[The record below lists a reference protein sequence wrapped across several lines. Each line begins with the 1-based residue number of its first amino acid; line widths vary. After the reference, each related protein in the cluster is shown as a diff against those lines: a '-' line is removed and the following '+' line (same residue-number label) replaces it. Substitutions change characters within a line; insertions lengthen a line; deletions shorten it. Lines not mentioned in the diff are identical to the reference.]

1 MYYFI
6 SCMRKRT
13 NEPLML
19 SVNFFFFF
27 CSIEM
32 RHSVT
37 TRTYLLRKF
46 LDRILYSLTSPL
58 MISLESFSMMLATT
72 PYPPGGGK
80 PKAWI
85 PLYTMVTFRP
95 DMSYA
100 TVKKKAARQ
109 AAVLTWLGWIGVA
122 VLGLL
127 TMWIVWLG
135 QQLLAHYFYD

>member
-1 MYYFI
+1 MYYFLI
-6 SCMRKRT
+6 FFYLLHQEM
-13 NEPLML
+13 NEPADAF
-19 SVNFFFFF
+19 VFF

-58 MISLESFSMMLATT
+58 MISLESFSMMLART
-72 PYPPGGGK
+72 PYPPEK

-95 DMSYA
+95 DMSYS
-100 TVKKKAARQ
+100 TVKRKAARQ
-109 AAVLTWLGWIGVA
+109 AAVLTWLGWIGVV
-122 VLGLL
+122 VLSFL

-135 QQLLAHYFYD
+135 QQWLAHYYYD